1 MKRNNALF
9 KQPLRIK
16 ESKCTIIS
24 DKRFGIDIASSS
36 IRKNR
41 NLLEKYCR
49 ENPFFLDALD
59 PIKVNNAPIVVELMA
74 NYGEKAG
81 VGPMAS
87 VAGVLADL
95 AVLDMKNEGC
105 EVAVVENG
113 GEVSAFSNI
122 PIDVGLAA
130 GDTSLSNRFGF
141 RLVNFPIGVATSSA
155 RFSHALSF
163 GEADAVTIFCKNAG
177 LADAAATAVC
187 NEVKGEEYSNA
198 IEFGIKKAK
207 SISGVLGVLIIYNE
221 LIGTWG
227 SIPKIIKINPEK
239 RNSN

>member
-9 KQPLRIK
+9 KEPLRIK
-16 ESKCTIIS
+16 ESNCTIIS

-49 ENPFFLDALD
+49 ENSSFLDALN
-59 PIKVNNAPIVVELMA
+59 PINVINAPIIVELMA

-113 GEVSAFSNI
+113 GEVSALSNI
-122 PIDVGLAA
+122 PIDVGLSA
-130 GDTSLSNRFGF
+130 GDTSLSNR
-141 RLVNFPIGVATSSA
+141 LV
-155 RFSHALSF
+155 
-163 GEADAVTIFCKNAG
+163 
-177 LADAAATAVC
+177 
-187 NEVKGEEYSNA
+187 
-198 IEFGIKKAK
+198 
-207 SISGVLGVLIIYNE
+207 SG
-221 LIGTWG
+221 
-227 SIPKIIKINPEK
+227 
-239 RNSN
+239 